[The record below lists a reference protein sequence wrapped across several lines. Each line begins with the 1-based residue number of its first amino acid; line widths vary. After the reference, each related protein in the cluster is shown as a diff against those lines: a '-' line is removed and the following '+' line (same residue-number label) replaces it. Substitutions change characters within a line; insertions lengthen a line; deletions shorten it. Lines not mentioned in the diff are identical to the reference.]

1 MKQAAMKVGEKKAGT
16 LTAGRT
22 IIYILLALGSFV
34 MIMPLY
40 WMLLSS
46 MKGNTELF
54 RMPPTFW
61 PEKMMIVQNYGKV
74 LNASASFKF
83 MQYYANSVGTGIVNT
98 AVSVFTSAI
107 VGYVFAKYQF
117 KFRNVLFMVM
127 MACMMIPYETLMVSV
142 YKIMIGFG
150 WTNSY
155 LVLTVPYFVNIFG
168 IFLMRQFMVDIP
180 DDYLDAA
187 EIDGCGQF
195 RTFCSIILPLV
206 KPALSALCIFMFMST
221 WNSYLWPLISV
232 HSKSLFTLPVGLS
245 ALYNDRG
252 RQIDMIMAAST
263 LSIVPICIVFALAQK
278 QFVKGI
284 TMAGIKG

>member
-1 MKQAAMKVGEKKAGT
+1 MKHAAMVAEEQKPGRLTVGRM
-16 LTAGRT
+16 LM
-22 IIYILLALGSFV
+22 YILLVLGSLI

-61 PEKMMIVQNYGKV
+61 PEKMMLVENYGKV

-83 MQYYANSVGTGIVNT
+83 TQYYVNSVGTGIVNT
-98 AVSVFTSAI
+98 IMSVFTSSL

-150 WTNSY
+150 WTNTY
-155 LVLTVPYFVNIFG
+155 LVLTVPYFINIFG

-195 RTFCSIILPLV
+195 RTFFSIILPLV

-221 WNSYLWPLISV
+221 WNSYMWPLISV

-245 ALYNDRG
+245 ALFNDRG

-263 LSIVPICIVFALAQK
+263 LSIVPICVVFALAQK